1 MPESNNH
8 DMSQTTEAG
17 KNTMQTDLAG
27 RRALVTGAGQGI
39 GAAIALGLARAGAD
53 VAVHYANSADGARD
67 VVDQIKAMGRDAIAI
82 QGDLTDS
89 GQVDRVVADAVEQL
103 GGLDIVVNNAGHLVG
118 RSTIADMSD
127 EHWDKVFAV
136 NVSTAFFINRA
147 AVPYLSKSDAG
158 RIVMMASLAAEN
170 GGGAGSAAYAA
181 AKAAIVGLCRGLAK
195 ELAPQGIT
203 VNALAPG
210 FIGDTPFHDAFTPAS
225 AQAGIVSNIPM
236 GRAGTVEDVAGV
248 TVFLGS
254 DLSSY
259 VTGQVIDING
269 GLNFR

>member
-1 MPESNNH
+1 MSEPTKK
-8 DMSQTTEAG
+8 DMTQTMNTE
-17 KNTMQTDLAG
+17 KNTMQADLTG

-53 VAVHYANSADGARD
+53 VIVHYANSAEGAD
-67 VVDQIKAMGRDAIAI
+67 NIVQQITAMGRKSLAV
-82 QGDLTDS
+82 QGDLTES
-89 GQVDRVVADAVEQL
+89 AEADRVVASAVDHL

-118 RSTIADMSD
+118 RSTIAEMSD
-127 EHWDKVFAV
+127 DHWAKVFAV

-147 AVPYLSKSDAG
+147 AVPHLSKSAAG
-158 RIVMMASLAAEN
+158 RVVMMASLAAEN

-181 AKAAIVGLCRGLAK
+181 AKAGIVGLCRGLAK

-210 FIGDTPFHDAFTPAS
+210 FIGDTPFHDAFTPVS
-225 AQAGIVSNIPM
+225 AQAGIVSGIPM
-236 GRAGTVEDVAGV
+236 GRAGTVEDVAGA
-248 TVFLGS
+248 TVFLS
-254 DLSSY
+254 SNLSSY
-259 VTGQVIDING
+259 ITGQVIDING